1 MLGING
7 NKKTTLFYPLCF
19 LQYVTLTDEQRDK
32 RIQTADA
39 KRDKQLE
46 KAQKAKMKKQ
56 HAKDLIKQ
64 KEIADAD
71 KRKRQIGEFTI
82 KVCGII
88 VWVSLSMCRCL
99 EFSQQVNRST
109 DGSIT
114 HWSFSTVTCQPYYM

>member
-88 VWVSLSMCRCL
+88 V
-99 EFSQQVNRST
+99 
-109 DGSIT
+109 
-114 HWSFSTVTCQPYYM
+114 